1 MEKWFFVVGLKRK
14 KEIRGVFCEG
24 VLMRGAQ
31 SILLGGF
38 EIRGGQ
44 TILLGSF
51 DQGRTEYFAREF

>member
-38 EIRGGQ
+38 
-44 TILLGSF
+44 